1 MPWFVLWTRAHHDS
15 DSRRGVFVLAQL
27 GYCKYQSF
35 YGITND
41 GPKGRNSRNTRL
53 LLLLPWI
60 AGVAYAQVA
69 ISTKAGLLHHVEG
82 TVFLDKVELPMH
94 TWRFPMMRPGSR
106 LEAADGRAEL
116 LLSPMA
122 LRWLDHDSELQLL
135 SNDLAE
141 VRPRIGEGS
150 AVIELDDLRRNRDR
164 RPEHGPLS
172 VECGGAVV
180 RLEHAGRYRFDCAVD
195 RPGSRLAVHR
205 GRATVETAAGGF
217 EVGKRQAT
225 SLAWSG
231 SAPIERLGRSA
242 GGDAF
247 DEWSRQRASRLSK
260 TRKRMR
266 RRMGTAD

>member
-1 MPWFVLWTRAHHDS
+1 MIGFSAGR
-15 DSRRGVFVLAQL
+15 FVLAQL

-41 GPKGRNSRNTRL
+41 GQRGRNLRNTRL
-53 LLLLPWI
+53 LLLLSWI
-60 AGVAYAQVA
+60 AGAAYAQLA

-82 TVFLDKVELPMH
+82 TIFLDQVELPIH

-122 LRWLDHDSELQLL
+122 LLWLDRNSELQLL

-141 VRPRIGEGS
+141 VRLRIGEGS

-164 RPEHGPLS
+164 RLEHDPLS

-180 RLEHAGRYRFDCAVD
+180 RLEHAGRYRFDCSVD

-231 SAPIERLGRSA
+231 SAHIERLGRSA

-266 RRMGTAD
+266 RRMGTSD